1 MVKCLSVAC
10 GSGNTCKFYPI
21 LVFLIRS
28 QQQSLESWYSKR
40 NIIIKHPVLRG
51 PAYTGARY
59 AGRRNNWPLNP
70 PHQSLHLRGSLDKIV
85 TCYLSLGTHGNVPT
99 ASMPA
104 GARSHCI
111 MVSKDLEIFAF
122 VFVLC
127 RWSADS
133 FKFGLAGPSFCFR
146 NFSLKVRNFES
157 FEFESFLTN
166 VSWKVPTKIAG

>member
-59 AGRRNNWPLNP
+59 
-70 PHQSLHLRGSLDKIV
+70 DKIV